1 VPNDDSKRA
10 YTYKLRP
17 YYGVASFNYTASSSS
32 FLLSWIAY
40 VDDMELVNITG
51 GISSELLKIGP
62 CRPSEED
69 CKVITG
75 YDF

>member
-1 VPNDDSKRA
+1 MTEEELKCQYCGKPAKM
-10 YTYKLRP
+10 YT
-17 YYGVASFNYTASSSS
+17 S
-32 FLLSWIAY
+32 
-40 VDDMELVNITG
+40 
-51 GISSELLKIGP
+51 P